1 MKRNFKLI
9 VLIFLV
15 SILAMGCRQ
24 ASIQEEKNENFQK
37 DETQK
42 EENRKEGA
50 QGKTPANKEETTDEG
65 SEIKDPED
73 NAVPLKVLL
82 YSPNEEGDGFE
93 TKEIEMSELSAEFLI
108 SSLSEKGVIPS
119 EVKVLSFRVAQDEED
134 KAIELDLN
142 KTFGDFLQS
151 IGSTGEY
158 LAMGSV
164 CNTFLDAYNCPK
176 IQITVEG
183 KVLTTG
189 HAEYPGYMSK
199 FE

>member
-1 MKRNFKLI
+1 M
-9 VLIFLV
+9 
-15 SILAMGCRQ
+15 
-24 ASIQEEKNENFQK
+24 
-37 DETQK
+37 QK
-42 EENRKEGA
+42 ENTQE
-50 QGKTPANKEETTDEG
+50 KTPTNKEKTKDVEP
-65 SEIKDPED
+65 EIKESED
-73 NAVPLKVLL
+73 NAVPIKVLL

-93 TKEIEMSELSAEFLI
+93 TKEIETSELSAEFLI
-108 SSLSEKGVIPS
+108 SGLSEKGVIPS
-119 EVKVLSFRVAQDEED
+119 EVKVLSFRVAQDAED
-134 KAIELDLN
+134 NAIELDLN

-164 CNTFLDAYNCPK
+164 CNTFLDAYNCSK